1 MKNAVILYAHPNP
14 KSFSNAIKETAFDF
28 LSKNGF
34 NVEVVDLYSINFNP
48 ILSAKDFENIQQG
61 TISEDVKKQQEII
74 NKSDLIVLVF
84 PVWWY
89 NMPAILKGYID
100 RVFSYGF
107 AYVEEGDEIKGLLK
121 GKKVVIF
128 ANFGGSEEEY
138 KRDNFDKCLSKT
150 FEEIF
155 RFCGIDFVK
164 TKFFYSVPYVDDSV
178 RKGYLAEVENTLKEM
193 VD

>member
-1 MKNAVILYAHPNP
+1 
-14 KSFSNAIKETAFDF
+14 
-28 LSKNGF
+28 
-34 NVEVVDLYSINFNP
+34 VEVVDLYSINFNP
-48 ILSAKDFENIQQG
+48 ILSAKDFENMKQG
-61 TISEDVKKQQEII
+61 TALEDVKKQQEII
-74 NKSDLIVLVF
+74 SKSDLIVLVF

-89 NMPAILKGYID
+89 NMSAILKGYID

-107 AYVEEGDEIKGLLK
+107 AYVMEGDEIKGLLK

-155 RFCGIDFVK
+155 RFIGIDFVK
-164 TKFFYSVPYVDDSV
+164 TKFFYSVPYVDDST
-178 RKGYLAEVENTLKEM
+178 RKDYLVEVENTLKEM
-193 VD
+193 VG